1 MTVRSL
7 RVGIVGAGI
16 GGLALALALARRG
29 DDVCVLEQAPA
40 CADVGAGIQLS
51 PNATRCLAALDLLQP
66 LLEVGN
72 LPEGKEVRL
81 WSTGQRWKLFDL
93 GASAMQRFGFPYVM
107 VHRADLHRVLLE
119 GLVRIAGA
127 RSVRFGA
134 HCVGIDRVQDAPT
147 LQLADGRREAFDV
160 VVACDGVHSVLRTAL
175 GHVDKPVF
183 MGCIAWRGLV
193 PTAELPAHLRA
204 PMGTNWIGPGRHVI
218 TYPVR
223 RGELTNFVGIVES
236 DDWREESWTSRGSR
250 EECRADFLGWHD
262 DVQAYIDR
270 LEQPYRWALMGREPL
285 ASWGLGRVTLLGDA
299 AHPTLPFLA
308 QGACMAIEDGTVLA
322 RCLAAGIDD
331 PEAALRRYE
340 RLRIGRTARIVR
352 GATEAGRRFHNPAL
366 ADAAGAARYVEV
378 EWSPDR
384 VRERYDPL
392 FEYDA
397 LTIDIEPA
405 AIAA

>member
-1 MTVRSL
+1 VTVRKL
-7 RVGIVGAGI
+7 RVGVVGAGI

-29 DDVCVLEQAPA
+29 IDVCVLEQASA
-40 CADVGAGIQLS
+40 CADVGAGLQLS

-72 LPEGKEVRL
+72 LPEGKQVRL

-93 GASAMQRFGFPYVM
+93 GEGAIQRFGFPYVM
-107 VHRADLHRVLLE
+107 VHRADLHRILLE
-119 GLVRIAGA
+119 GLVKTAGA
-127 RSVRFGA
+127 RSVRFNA
-134 HCVGIDRVQDAPT
+134 HCVGLESAHDAST
-147 LQLADGRREAFDV
+147 VLLADGERENFDV
-160 VVACDGVHSVLRTAL
+160 VVACDGVHSALRAAL

-204 PMGTNWIGPGRHVI
+204 PVGTNWIGAGRHVI

-223 RGELTNFVGIVES
+223 RGELMNFVGIVER

-250 EECRADFLGWHD
+250 EECASDFQGWHE
-262 DVQAYIDR
+262 DVQAIIALLDR
-270 LEQPYRWALMGREPL
+270 PYRWALMGREPL
-285 ASWGLGRVTLLGDA
+285 TSWGRDRITLLGDA

-322 RCLAAGIDD
+322 RCLAASTHD
-331 PEAALRRYE
+331 PQGALRRYE
-340 RLRIGRTARIVR
+340 QLRVERTARIVR
-352 GATEAGRRFHNPAL
+352 GATEAGKRFHNPAL
-366 ADAAGAARYVEV
+366 ADVAGAQRYVEV
-378 EWSPDR
+378 EWSQDR
-384 VRERYDPL
+384 IRERYDPL

-405 AIAA
+405 VIAA